1 VNSQPGAT
9 YSAEPAEDAA
19 GMSAAPRRVAKHTLR
34 QSKVAQRAPD
44 GRGDALNRGQPPF
57 DYQLDGTPST
67 QLLYRMALSSRMPD
81 LESFEVFL
89 AIAET
94 GSLGNAAREL
104 GLTQQAVSR
113 RLASMEAKV
122 GVTLAART
130 TRGSTLTPA
139 GTVMAQWASRLLDV
153 AHDIDAG
160 LGSLREEGCQRIK
173 VVASQTIADYLM
185 PQWLLSLRAAN
196 SQQTSG
202 VPEVSLTATNSEHA
216 IASVRGGAADL
227 GFVEKPGSPA
237 GLGSCVV
244 GHDELVIVVP
254 PSHKWARNSQVV
266 SARELA
272 ETPLVTREPRAGIR
286 NSLAVALRRSLGDDV
301 QQAPPVLELP
311 TAAALRGA
319 VVAGAGPAVMSR
331 LAVADDL
338 AVGRL
343 RAITVSHLDLR
354 RELRAI
360 WVGGRAP
367 PAGAIRNFL
376 THISTR
382 TKPVRR

>member
-1 VNSQPGAT
+1 
-9 YSAEPAEDAA
+9 
-19 GMSAAPRRVAKHTLR
+19 
-34 QSKVAQRAPD
+34 
-44 GRGDALNRGQPPF
+44 
-57 DYQLDGTPST
+57 
-67 QLLYRMALSSRMPD
+67 MALSSRMPD

-94 GSLGNAAREL
+94 GSLGSAAREL

-113 RLASMEAKV
+113 RLAAMEAKA
-122 GVTLAART
+122 GLTLAART
-130 TRGSTLTPA
+130 TRGSTLTSA
-139 GTVMAQWASRLLDV
+139 GNAMAQWASRLLEV
-153 AHDIDAG
+153 AHDIDAN

-173 VVASQTIADYLM
+173 VAASPTIVEHLM
-185 PQWLLSLRAAN
+185 PHWLLSLQAAN
-196 SQQTSG
+196 SQQTGSVPKVDLTVTNG
-202 VPEVSLTATNSEHA
+202 VRA
-216 IASVRGGAADL
+216 IAAVRDAATDL
-227 GFVEKPGSPA
+227 GFVEQPGLPA
-237 GLGSCVV
+237 ELGSCVV

-254 PSHKWARNSQVV
+254 PSHKWARNSRVV

-286 NSLAVALRRSLGDDV
+286 ISLAVALRRTLGDDV

-311 TAAALRGA
+311 TAAAMRAA
-319 VVAGAGPAVMSR
+319 VLAGAGPAAMSR
-331 LAVADDL
+331 LAVGDDL

-343 RAITVSHLDLR
+343 SAITVSHLDLR

-367 PAGAIRNFL
+367 PAGAIRSFL

-382 TKPVRR
+382 TKLVRS